1 MAVGKNDFEHLKL
14 SLERLLH
21 QMNNDKYYDLETS
34 VDALCS
40 ITRYFYKMGGD
51 YKRRVKLN
59 KEFDNEQGEN

>member
-1 MAVGKNDFEHLKL
+1 MMSEFEHLKL

-40 ITRYFYKMGGD
+40 ITRYFEKMGGD
-51 YKRRVKLN
+51 YKRREKLN
-59 KEFDNEQGEN
+59 KEFKNDK

>member
-1 MAVGKNDFEHLKL
+1 MSEFEHLKL

-40 ITRYFYKMGGD
+40 LARYYEKMGGD
-51 YKRRVKLN
+51 YKRREKLN
-59 KEFDNEQGEN
+59 KEFKNDK